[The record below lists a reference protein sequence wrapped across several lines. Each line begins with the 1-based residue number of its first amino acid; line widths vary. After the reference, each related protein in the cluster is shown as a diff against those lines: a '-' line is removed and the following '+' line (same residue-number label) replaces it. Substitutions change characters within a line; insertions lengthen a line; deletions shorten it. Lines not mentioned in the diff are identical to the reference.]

1 MSKIPLQISAI
12 EDGLP
17 TGTLNKRLVQK
28 KNITRKSDLF
38 LGNKS
43 NSVIDLSF
51 LFEETSTISQFEISK
66 IKKLK
71 LNKIIQR
78 PQSPTFIK
86 KRVRSGEV
94 KKK

>member
-17 TGTLNKRLVQK
+17 AGTLNKRLVQK

-66 IKKLK
+66 I
-71 LNKIIQR
+71 
-78 PQSPTFIK
+78 
-86 KRVRSGEV
+86 
-94 KKK
+94 